1 MIRSCSLLSM
11 GVLEQDIQN
20 QLNQLRS
27 QLEQTRLTQRDT
39 SFKFNREQKV
49 LKRIVASLSLACQ
62 GENHRLNGYLA
73 ELRQA
78 IEQQKDVSSLIPR
91 LAVLERMLK
100 QHTLIKEKQSSHLDS
115 QIKHSG
121 EILLRVPGLPSKLK
135 RDLRDLLSF
144 SAAQQLPKADQAMR
158 LLGIYERSVKIIT
171 ANPQSVTD
179 ELSQSADNEL
189 LARLSDDLQNLICEL
204 DFDGESGDLLTD
216 IRTKLLNGVTS
227 QILLELTL
235 DVLKL
240 VIAGTH
246 FERKSSEKFLEQVNS
261 SLANNI
267 KSVNQN
273 VDQSLNYQTHRQEMH
288 QELNTLVGRSQTALK
303 DGEELSSTKAK
314 LEPML
319 ADLASL
325 SERLTHAE
333 QREQAL
339 IERMQYTR
347 TQMEALF
354 ELTQDYRRRLED
366 QAQRMLQDPL
376 TKVYNRTAFNDRLE
390 LEYRRWIRTQHT
402 LRVVML
408 DIDKFKT
415 INDSFGYMAGD
426 KALKI
431 IARTISKEIE
441 DTDTVARFSGEEF
454 ILLLPEHADNAC
466 YQIIQQIQRNI
477 SKLPF
482 KFRDKSITITMTA
495 ASTCFKESDT
505 PETVLERVHRALV
518 EVKKYGPNQIAWK

>member
-1 MIRSCSLLSM
+1 M
-11 GVLEQDIQN
+11 
-20 QLNQLRS
+20 
-27 QLEQTRLTQRDT
+27 
-39 SFKFNREQKV
+39 
-49 LKRIVASLSLACQ
+49 
-62 GENHRLNGYLA
+62 NGYLA

-171 ANPQSVTD
+171 ANPPSVTD

-216 IRTKLLNGVTS
+216 IRTKLLNGVTT
-227 QILLELTL
+227 QTLLELTL

-482 KFRDKSITITMTA
+482 KFRDKSIIITMTA